1 MSVTRAPAGGDV
13 LAMGWDEFKEW
24 FRPRWKRGEHV
35 AMLAPTGAGK
45 TTFAAGLFADP
56 KPLRKYVIA
65 ADPKGGDETLGSLG
79 WERLGDWPGD
89 RAMDR
94 LLEEY
99 ERENKPTRF
108 FMGPV
113 VHLEKDL
120 LRMRAAIGDSLDG
133 VWRMG
138 GWTYYIDE
146 LQVVAD
152 RRLLDLSAKVDKL
165 LVSARSKGVSVVI
178 SFQQPK
184 WVTSASLTQ
193 PTWMAVGYTRD
204 TDTVN
209 RLAELMGR
217 PKAEIRGALK
227 GLDRFCWLV
236 VGRDPREP
244 LVVTKPNKI
253 GR

>member
-1 MSVTRAPAGGDV
+1 VSVARAPAGGDV
-13 LAMGWDEFKEW
+13 VAMGWDEFREW
-24 FRPRWKRGEHV
+24 FRPRWRRGEHLGI
-35 AMLAPTGAGK
+35 LAPTGAGK
-45 TTFAAGLFADP
+45 TTFAGGLFAP
-56 KPLRKYVIA
+56 PRPLRKYLLA
-65 ADPKGGDETLGSLG
+65 ADPKGGDETLGALRLESLP
-79 WERLGDWPGD
+79 DWPGD
-89 RAMDR
+89 RKMDE
-94 LLEEY
+94 LLAHH
-99 ERENKPTRF
+99 EREGLPTLFRV
-108 FMGPV
+108 GPV
-113 VHLEKDL
+113 VQVEKDL
-120 LRMRAAIGDSLDG
+120 ERMRHAIADSLDG
-133 VWRMG
+133 AWRMG

-165 LVSARSKGVSVVI
+165 LVSARSKGVSVVY

-193 PTWMAVGYTRD
+193 PTWLAVGYTRD
-204 TDTVN
+204 TDTTN

-217 PKAEIRGALK
+217 PKAEIRGALR

-244 LVVTKPNKI
+244 LVVTKPNKL